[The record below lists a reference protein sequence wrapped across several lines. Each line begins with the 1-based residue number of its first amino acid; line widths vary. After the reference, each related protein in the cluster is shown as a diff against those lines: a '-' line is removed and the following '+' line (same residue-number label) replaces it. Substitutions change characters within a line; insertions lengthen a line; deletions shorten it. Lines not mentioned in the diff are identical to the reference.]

1 VILAD
6 TSIWIDHFRKGD
18 AALTR
23 LLDQGEI
30 WIHPFI
36 VGEIALGSLQPRAAI
51 LRALRQ
57 LPAIA
62 AAHPNEVLLFIE
74 RHRLFGAGI
83 GYTDAHLLAAV
94 ALTPGT
100 LLWTR
105 DKRLQAAA
113 ARLSCM
119 ASLP

>member
-1 VILAD
+1 MEVCSHVR
-6 TSIWIDHFRKGD
+6 TSSVRCGNSP
-18 AALTR
+18 
-23 LLDQGEI
+23 Q
-30 WIHPFI
+30 
-36 VGEIALGSLQPRAAI
+36 SLPPI
-51 LRALRQ
+51 
-57 LPAIA
+57 PMKF
-62 AAHPNEVLLFIE
+62 LLFIE